1 MKKLFFLF
9 FVVLLS
15 CLPEGTV
22 QAQRTDW
29 SRTHE
34 LRLGIGC
41 PPIITAFN
49 GGFGKKDVWVRP
61 CYEIEYDG
69 NTYMT
74 PVIGVEYTYNFKR
87 WFAIEAGVFY
97 STLFQNRYNR
107 FDGSKTGYS
116 HNSTYTVAARAK
128 FTYFSRG
135 LVTMYSS
142 AGFSTN
148 FLVSTSLSRAKEEYY
163 ASVEIIPFIDL
174 KLFGLTVGK
183 KLYGFAEC
191 GLGGFGLVNA
201 GIGYRF

>member
-41 PPIITAFN
+41 PITAAL
-49 GGFGKKDVWVRP
+49 GGLAKKDMYTVP

-87 WFAIEAGVFY
+87 WFAIEAGVYY
-97 STLFQNRYNR
+97 STLFHNRYSR
-107 FDGSKTGYS
+107 LDDSKTGFS
-116 HNSTYTVAARAK
+116 SNSTYTVAARAK

-142 AGFSTN
+142 AGLSSHF
-148 FLVSTSLSRAKEEYY
+148 FVSTSLSKAKEEYY
-163 ASVEIIPFIDL
+163 VSVGIVPFIDL